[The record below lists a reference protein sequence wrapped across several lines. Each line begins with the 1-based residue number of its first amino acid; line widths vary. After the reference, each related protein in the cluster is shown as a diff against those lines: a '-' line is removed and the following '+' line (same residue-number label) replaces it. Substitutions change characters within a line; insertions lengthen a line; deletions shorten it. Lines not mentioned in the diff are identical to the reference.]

1 MKIRAIALNTFHSLL
16 RNKLIILFSAG
27 FFCVLLLMLTPLMLA
42 KSMAR
47 TMSASQV
54 QGMVLGEVSA
64 IMSVLS
70 GFGSLLAAWAAAD
83 AVAGEVR
90 SGTILAVLARPVR
103 RWEFLLGKYL
113 GVQLLMAVYVL
124 CSLAIG
130 YLLAGIGGERIQSNP
145 LPLVI
150 YPLVR
155 YAVYSAISILLV
167 TRMHP
172 VVAFGIVL
180 VMAVVTG
187 MVAPS
192 NHPPAFPPPWLRSGL
207 YFVLPST
214 GLLSETRF
222 LTITQADLKRVAWS
236 SHVTALA
243 YGLDYALVCFLL
255 AAWSF
260 RRRNLARE

>member
-1 MKIRAIALNTFHSLL
+1 MKIRAIALNTLGSLL

-27 FFCVLLLMLTPLMLA
+27 FVCVVLLMLTPMMMA

-47 TMSASQV
+47 SMSASQV
-54 QGMVLGEVSA
+54 QGMVLAEISG
-64 IMSVLS
+64 IMSFVS

-113 GVQLLMAVYVL
+113 GVQLLMVLYVL
-124 CSLAIG
+124 CSLGMSYFLAAIG
-130 YLLAGIGGERIQSNP
+130 GQNIQTNP
-145 LPLVI
+145 VPLVI

-155 YAVYSAISILLV
+155 YAIYSAISMLLV

-180 VMAVVTG
+180 VIAVITG

-192 NHPPAFPPPWLRSGL
+192 THPPAFLPAWLRSGL

-222 LTITQADLKRVAWS
+222 LTITRADVRPVAWS

-260 RRRNLARE
+260 RRRSLSRE

>member
-27 FFCVLLLMLTPLMLA
+27 FVCVLLLMLTPMMLA

-54 QGMVLGEVSA
+54 QGLVLGEVSA
-64 IMSVLS
+64 IMGLLS

-90 SGTILAVLARPVR
+90 SGTILAVLARPVH

-113 GVQLLMAVYVL
+113 GVQLLMALYVL
-124 CSLAIG
+124 GSLAIG
-130 YLLAGIGGERIQSNP
+130 YLLARIGGESIQSSP

-155 YAVYSAISILLV
+155 YAVYSAISMLLV
-167 TRMHP
+167 TRLHP
-172 VVAFGIVL
+172 VVAFGAIL
-180 VMAVVTG
+180 VIAVVAG

-192 NHPPAFPPPWLRSGL
+192 TRPPAFLAPWLRSGL

-214 GLLSETRF
+214 ELLSETRF
-222 LTITQADLKRVAWS
+222 LTITQADLRPVAFS

-260 RRRNLARE
+260 HRRSLSRE